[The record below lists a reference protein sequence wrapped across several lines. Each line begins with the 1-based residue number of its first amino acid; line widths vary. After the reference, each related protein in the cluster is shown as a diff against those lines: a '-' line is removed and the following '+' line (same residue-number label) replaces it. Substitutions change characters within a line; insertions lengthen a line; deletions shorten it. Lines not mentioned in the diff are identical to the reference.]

1 MDLLVD
7 EAVSLEDKTIKVVKE
22 PSEAV
27 VAVVA
32 KDTLAVLVDLR
43 VMPIMVQAQAVL
55 VI

>member
-1 MDLLVD
+1 MDLVA
-7 EAVSLEDKTIKVVKE
+7 EAAVALEDKMTKVVND

-43 VMPIMVQAQAVL
+43 VMPIMGKAQAL
-55 VI
+55 LEK